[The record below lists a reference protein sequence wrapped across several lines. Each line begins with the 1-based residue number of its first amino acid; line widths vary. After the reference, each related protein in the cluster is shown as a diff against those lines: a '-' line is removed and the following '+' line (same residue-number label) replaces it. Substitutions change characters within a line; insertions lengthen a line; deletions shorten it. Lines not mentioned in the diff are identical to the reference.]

1 MRQLEFDQ
9 KENQTNTGNFE
20 LACGNCWGHQ
30 QYEQGYRAKKFDYWK
45 GRKDNFISRFVKKYL
60 KS

>member
-1 MRQLEFDQ
+1 MEKMKFNNI
-9 KENQTNTGNFE
+9 EEATVSSNYE

-30 QYEQGYRAKKFDYWK
+30 QYEQGYREKKFDYWK

-60 KS
+60 K

>member
-1 MRQLEFDQ
+1 MTEIKFNVNEVRTES
-9 KENQTNTGNFE
+9 ENHE

-30 QYEQGYRAKKFDYWK
+30 QYEQGYREKKFEYWR

-60 KS
+60 K

>member
-1 MRQLEFDQ
+1 MQQLKSNLTE
-9 KENQTNTGNFE
+9 EEMNIESNE

-45 GRKDNFISRFVKKYL
+45 GRKDNFISRFVRRHL

>member
-1 MRQLEFDQ
+1 MEKIRLNLKEEKTSLESY
-9 KENQTNTGNFE
+9 E

-45 GRKDNFISRFVKKYL
+45 GKKDNFISRFVKKHV